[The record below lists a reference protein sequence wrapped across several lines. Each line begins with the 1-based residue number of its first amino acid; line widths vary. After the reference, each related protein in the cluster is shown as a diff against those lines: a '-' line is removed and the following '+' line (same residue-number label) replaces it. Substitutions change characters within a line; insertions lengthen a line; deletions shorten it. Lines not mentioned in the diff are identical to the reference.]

1 MNLPNKL
8 TLTRLILIPFFIAA
22 FYAPFPGHYFVALGI
37 FCVASLT
44 DFFDGHIAR
53 KYNLVTDLGK
63 FMDPIADKVLVLA
76 TFVVMLADPYT
87 KTNVFLSV
95 GNPGLIAGGIGVS
108 IIVAREMAVSSLR
121 MMAAKKGLVLAAEK
135 SGKIKTFFTDISLI
149 VLLVAAGLGDL
160 PSVGYSVFYASSV
173 AGLVCFGIS
182 VLLTVYSGISY
193 LVKNASVFGED
204 K

>member
-76 TFVVMLADPYT
+76 TFVVRLADP
-87 KTNVFLSV
+87 
-95 GNPGLIAGGIGVS
+95 
-108 IIVAREMAVSSLR
+108 
-121 MMAAKKGLVLAAEK
+121 
-135 SGKIKTFFTDISLI
+135 
-149 VLLVAAGLGDL
+149 
-160 PSVGYSVFYASSV
+160 
-173 AGLVCFGIS
+173 
-182 VLLTVYSGISY
+182 
-193 LVKNASVFGED
+193 
-204 K
+204 

>member
-53 KYNLVTDLGK
+53 KYDLVTDLGK

-87 KTNVFLSV
+87 ETNVFLSV
-95 GNPGLIAGGIGVS
+95 GNPGLIVGGIGVS

-160 PSVGYSVFYASSV
+160 PSVGDPVYHASCV